1 MSITEFVK
9 FHTAVVTK
17 DEIININSRELGPL
31 FNYSMQTQVDEIYS
45 DRYGLM
51 NFEEFVQGI
60 CRVAD
65 RVVTKESVHSYGN
78 YEKPKSSLSKQS
90 YQTPKNLSL
99 AQSQSP

>member
-17 DEIININSRELGPL
+17 DDVVSINLRELGPL

-51 NFEEFVQGI
+51 FFEEFVEGMA
-60 CRVAD
+60 RVAD
-65 RVVTKESVHSYGN
+65 KVIS
-78 YEKPKSSLSKQS
+78 
-90 YQTPKNLSL
+90 
-99 AQSQSP
+99 